1 MMKVARKLQWDTDNK
16 KWTEKDLHLSDSIE
30 IILHNLNGKI
40 FITLECA
47 SNDLKMILNSFEYS
61 SNDPQ
66 TIVD

>member
-1 MMKVARKLQWDTDNK
+1 MIEVTRKLQWNIDNK

-40 FITLECA
+40 FTTLECA
-47 SNDLKMILNSFEYS
+47 LNDLKMILNSFEYS

>member
-1 MMKVARKLQWDTDNK
+1 MMKVIGKLQWNIDNK

-47 SNDLKMILNSFEYS
+47 SNDLKMILNSFQYS